1 MTVDGDFVPLG
12 CTVLLHTEKL
22 IFAPICSKAQAMLLK
37 SIIIASISEQLVE
50 NNTSILDK
58 GSR

>member
-1 MTVDGDFVPLG
+1 MTVDNDFVPLG
-12 CTVLLHTEKL
+12 CIVLLHTEEL

-37 SIIIASISEQLVE
+37 SNISAAISEQLVE